1 MRVGLRMFKPETVHW
16 LRREVQRGE
25 LSRAALGRGLCEQDG
40 WRNRQGQLCAASA
53 RKALPALVAA
63 EPQTEFE
70 GSLTALG
77 AVRLS
82 LARTPQQRQRCAR
95 LLQQDHPLGA
105 GRAPGRRLVYLV
117 EAERGPLGVLSF
129 VAAPLRLGPRDQ
141 HLGWDERTCGAGIER
156 IVCNDRFLLR
166 RGVQVPNLG
175 SHVLGQ
181 AARRLADDWERLH
194 GVRPVLLETCVD
206 GSRPGTSYQA
216 AGWQCVGR
224 TQGRPPG
231 ALGAEVAPKAVWLR
245 GLADDW
251 RETLRQPPERSLGR
265 FPALELGDEAH
276 WSRRELLRSDL
287 PDGRLRERLQGM
299 GQAWERHPGAPLSAI
314 FPQPSEHRAARRF
327 LHNDKVTAADILQPH
342 REALLERLRLDASQT
357 LLLVQDTTTL
367 NYTNLRR
374 SARGLGP
381 LQDRASSSR
390 GLFVHAS
397 VGFTAGGRP
406 LGVSGLEQWARPEQD
421 PGRTGEHEK
430 ESARWFRGFA
440 QGAELGRLAPGK
452 RVVVVGDRESD
463 IFALFQRQAAQA
475 AEAGL
480 LVRAHAGRQAGAAE
494 AHRDDGAAHRAGATA
509 TAERAA
515 GGGAAGGVA
524 GAGAG
529 DGPAGGGG

>member
-1 MRVGLRMFKPETVHW
+1 MFKPETVHW

-53 RKALPALVAA
+53 GAA

-117 EAERGPLGVLSF
+117 ESERGALGVLSF

-141 HLGWDERTCGAGIER
+141 HLGWDERTCGADIER

-166 RGVQVPNLG
+166 RGVQVPNLA

-231 ALGAEVAPKAVWLR
+231 ALGAEVAPKAVWLQ

-276 WSRRELLRSDL
+276 WSQRELLRSDL

-342 REALLERLRLDASQT
+342 REALLERLRADASQT

-452 RVVVVGDRESD
+452 RVVVVG
-463 IFALFQRQAAQA
+463 
-475 AEAGL
+475 
-480 LVRAHAGRQAGAAE
+480 
-494 AHRDDGAAHRAGATA
+494 ATA
-509 TAERAA
+509 RATFSHCSSGRRRRRPRRGCWCGRTRGGSARCRRNGAGSRGCGSWRRSRTSRSRWSA
-515 GGGAAGGVA
+515 GGRS
-524 GAGAG
+524 
-529 DGPAGGGG
+529 

>member
-1 MRVGLRMFKPETVHW
+1 MFKPETVHW

-25 LSRAALGRGLCEQDG
+25 LSRAALGRGP
-40 WRNRQGQLCAASA
+40 AAA
-53 RKALPALVAA
+53 GAA

-117 EAERGPLGVLSF
+117 ESERGALGVLSF

-141 HLGWDERTCGAGIER
+141 HLGWDERTCGADIER
-156 IVCNDRFLLR
+156 IVCNDRFLVR
-166 RGVQVPNLG
+166 RGVQVPNLA

-231 ALGAEVAPKAVWLR
+231 ALGAEVAPKAVWLQ

-276 WSRRELLRSDL
+276 WSQRELLRSDL

-299 GQAWERHPGAPLSAI
+299 GQAWERHPGAP
-314 FPQPSEHRAARRF
+314 F
-327 LHNDKVTAADILQPH
+327 L
-342 REALLERLRLDASQT
+342 
-357 LLLVQDTTTL
+357 
-367 NYTNLRR
+367 
-374 SARGLGP
+374 
-381 LQDRASSSR
+381 
-390 GLFVHAS
+390 
-397 VGFTAGGRP
+397 
-406 LGVSGLEQWARPEQD
+406 
-421 PGRTGEHEK
+421 
-430 ESARWFRGFA
+430 A
-440 QGAELGRLAPGK
+440 Q
-452 RVVVVGDRESD
+452 
-463 IFALFQRQAAQA
+463 
-475 AEAGL
+475 
-480 LVRAHAGRQAGAAE
+480 
-494 AHRDDGAAHRAGATA
+494 
-509 TAERAA
+509 
-515 GGGAAGGVA
+515 
-524 GAGAG
+524 
-529 DGPAGGGG
+529 

>member
-1 MRVGLRMFKPETVHW
+1 MFKPETVHW

-53 RKALPALVAA
+53 RKALPALVAELGLQLPAAQPGPPRGRGPAAAGAA

-117 EAERGPLGVLSF
+117 ESERGALGVLSF

-141 HLGWDERTCGAGIER
+141 HLGWDERTCGADIER

-166 RGVQVPNLG
+166 RGVQVPNLA
-175 SHVLGQ
+175 SHVRGQ

-231 ALGAEVAPKAVWLR
+231 ALGAEVAPKAVWLQ

-276 WSRRELLRSDL
+276 WSQRELLRSEPAGRAAAGAPAGHGAGLGTAPGRAAVGDL
-287 PDGRLRERLQGM
+287 P
-299 GQAWERHPGAPLSAI
+299 A
-314 FPQPSEHRAARRF
+314 
-327 LHNDKVTAADILQPH
+327 
-342 REALLERLRLDASQT
+342 
-357 LLLVQDTTTL
+357 
-367 NYTNLRR
+367 
-374 SARGLGP
+374 
-381 LQDRASSSR
+381 
-390 GLFVHAS
+390 
-397 VGFTAGGRP
+397 
-406 LGVSGLEQWARPEQD
+406 
-421 PGRTGEHEK
+421 
-430 ESARWFRGFA
+430 
-440 QGAELGRLAPGK
+440 
-452 RVVVVGDRESD
+452 
-463 IFALFQRQAAQA
+463 
-475 AEAGL
+475 
-480 LVRAHAGRQAGAAE
+480 
-494 AHRDDGAAHRAGATA
+494 
-509 TAERAA
+509 AERAPR
-515 GGGAAGGVA
+515 GAAL
-524 GAGAG
+524 
-529 DGPAGGGG
+529 PAQ